1 MLLSL
6 LMLLLLQ
13 PTQPPMLNEFRSCA
27 NLVRDFKDF
36 VGIEQLIPALVIY
49 VDLKIFI

>member
-6 LMLLLLQ
+6 LMLLPLLL
-13 PTQPPMLNEFRSCA
+13 TLLNEFRSCA
-27 NLVRDFKDF
+27 NLARDFKDF
-36 VGIEQLIPALVIY
+36 VGIERLIPALVIY